1 MKHLLIV
8 TFACLLLIHGG
19 FAQAQDKEIAV
30 TINIGKEITGPTPVC
45 VPLTLS
51 ANQAKWTVV
60 SSGKILGQLTAP
72 GLTTEQIKPDGKGV
86 RRDLHFI
93 LTDKAAAGTTLAL
106 KFAPQTAEAGM
117 LKTFNFKDKKG
128 EYEDFCYG
136 DRPILRYMYKAYD
149 DSNTKDREKTYKIF
163 HHVFDPTGKQ
173 IVTSGGF
180 TDDRKDALAKSILWP
195 HHRGLMLGFASITYD
210 DGKKMDSWH
219 CPRDMHQSHEGF
231 LSTETGPVLGRQR
244 IANVWYADKKTPV
257 VREQRELTVY
267 NLPGGNLIEFASLL
281 KPDHGKVKLDGDPEH
296 AGFQFRAH
304 NDVHAPEN
312 EKQTYYLRLTGK
324 GEFGQE
330 QHGKKDLPWDALSF
344 VLKGQRYTVGYLDSP
359 KNPHPEMW
367 SERAYGRFG
376 CFFKKEIT
384 PESPIVLNYR
394 IWLQQGEMTGEQVQA
409 LADRFV
415 SPPTVAK

>member
-149 DSNTKDREKTYKIF
+149 DSNTKDREK
-163 HHVFDPTGKQ
+163 
-173 IVTSGGF
+173 
-180 TDDRKDALAKSILWP
+180 
-195 HHRGLMLGFASITYD
+195 
-210 DGKKMDSWH
+210 
-219 CPRDMHQSHEGF
+219 
-231 LSTETGPVLGRQR
+231 
-244 IANVWYADKKTPV
+244 
-257 VREQRELTVY
+257 
-267 NLPGGNLIEFASLL
+267 
-281 KPDHGKVKLDGDPEH
+281 
-296 AGFQFRAH
+296 
-304 NDVHAPEN
+304 DV
-312 EKQTYYLRLTGK
+312 Q
-324 GEFGQE
+324 
-330 QHGKKDLPWDALSF
+330 DLPSRLRSDRQANRD
-344 VLKGQRYTVGYLDSP
+344 QRRL
-359 KNPHPEMW
+359 H
-367 SERAYGRFG
+367 R
-376 CFFKKEIT
+376 
-384 PESPIVLNYR
+384 
-394 IWLQQGEMTGEQVQA
+394 
-409 LADRFV
+409 
-415 SPPTVAK
+415 